1 MELVPSSIDQCLM
14 MTSYIHANNDDI
26 FKEQE
31 IVNMSGSSE
40 TTTTRSSQRERFARF
55 IEISEE
61 ELANIVSEKD
71 SKKTK
76 TVIKTVVVFWR
87 TICYWDNSKMLLNTM
102 QTNSACWRSLL

>member
-1 MELVPSSIDQCLM
+1 MELVPSSIDYCLM

-26 FKEQE
+26 FKEQQ

-40 TTTTRSSQRERFARF
+40 TTTTSSSQRECFARF

-71 SKKTK
+71 SKKAK
-76 TVIKTVVVFWR
+76 TVIKTAVD
-87 TICYWDNSKMLLNTM
+87 ILENYLLLG
-102 QTNSACWRSLL
+102 QL

>member
-26 FKEQE
+26 FKEQQ

-40 TTTTRSSQRERFARF
+40 TTTTSSSQRERFARF

-61 ELANIVSEKD
+61 LANIVSEKD
-71 SKKTK
+71 SKKAK
-76 TVIKTVVVFWR
+76 TVIKTAVG
-87 TICYWDNSKMLLNTM
+87 ILENYLLLG
-102 QTNSACWRSLL
+102 QL